1 MNRFIENI
9 KQMLYYFSIIAVVV
23 MTVSAGYI
31 TVFQG
36 VNSIIETKVLWQIL
50 LVSFLCAQSY
60 WFFYTRKSEIGKSEF
75 RLRWIFCFLYVNG
88 VVLGLGYYFKWFLI
102 SSMPMVI
109 GMEIA
114 IVVAFLL
121 ISGCVFLM
129 DLKTTDAINKKLQ
142 ERNGE
147 TK

>member
-1 MNRFIENI
+1 MNKVIENI

-60 WFFYTRKSEIGKSEF
+60 WFFYSKKPELGKGEF
-75 RLRWIFCFLYVNG
+75 RFRWILCFLYVNA
-88 VVLGLGYYFKWFLI
+88 VVLGLGYCFKWFLP
-102 SSMPMVI
+102 SSLPMVI

-114 IVVAFLL
+114 IVVAFLV

-142 ERNGE
+142 ERNAE
-147 TK
+147 DK

>member
-1 MNRFIENI
+1 MNKVIENI

-60 WFFYTRKSEIGKSEF
+60 WFFYSIKPELGKGEF
-75 RLRWIFCFLYVNG
+75 RIRWILCFIYVNA
-88 VVLGLGYYFKWFLI
+88 VVLGLGYCFTWFLP
-102 SSMPMVI
+102 SSLPMVI
-109 GMEIA
+109 GMEVA
-114 IVVAFLL
+114 IVVAFVV

-129 DLKTTDAINKKLQ
+129 DLKTTDEINKKLK
-142 ERNGE
+142 ERNRE
-147 TK
+147 E